1 MPGDGLTL
9 TKRLRAQGLSGP
21 KARSPETVVERLL
34 AVQAQDMRGAR
45 LGLRPRSTGVSSK
58 DMDHALTAS
67 RALLV
72 TWLNRGTL
80 HLVTADDY
88 WWLSPLTTPQ
98 LVAGNS
104 RRLRQEGLA
113 PHETDRGVA
122 VVLAAI
128 AARGPLTRAEL
139 RDELARAAV
148 PTAGQ
153 ALVHLLV
160 AATLRGGLVR
170 GPLRNGEHCFITATQ
185 WLGPA
190 PGQLDRPEA
199 LARLARRYLV
209 GHGPASAADLAKWA
223 GIRLADA
230 RAGLERIRDET
241 KSETNEMVDLVG
253 RPSARDL
260 PPPRLLGP
268 FDPLLHGWASRD
280 FVLADHHSIITTNG
294 LFRPFALVRGRAV
307 ATWGLANGRVT
318 VHPLEPI
325 AHEDLDELRAD
336 ADRVLA
342 YLGLPPT
349 PAVVTT

>member
-1 MPGDGLTL
+1 V
-9 TKRLRAQGLSGP
+9 
-21 KARSPETVVERLL
+21 VVERLL

-45 LGLRPRSTGVSSK
+45 LAVRPRSTGVSGN
-58 DMDHALTAS
+58 DVDHALTETKT
-67 RALLV
+67 LLV
-72 TWLNRGTL
+72 SWLNRGTL

-113 PHETDRGVA
+113 PHDTDRGVA
-122 VVLAAI
+122 VVLGAL

-139 RDELARAAV
+139 RAELVRAAV
-148 PTAGQ
+148 PTRGQ

-160 AATLRGGLVR
+160 AATLRGGLMR
-170 GPLRNGEHCFITATQ
+170 GPLRDGGHCFITATE

-209 GHGPASAADLAKWA
+209 GHGPASAADLARWA
-223 GIRLADA
+223 GVRLVDA
-230 RAGLERIRDET
+230 RAGFDQIRDET
-241 KSETNEMVDLVG
+241 KPEANGMVDLVG
-253 RPSARDL
+253 RPRAPDV
-260 PPPRLLGP
+260 PPPGLLGP
-268 FDPLLHGWASRD
+268 FDPVLHGWASRD
-280 FVLADHHSIITTNG
+280 LVLAGHHSIVTTNG

-318 VHPLEPI
+318 VRPLEPI
-325 AHEDLDELRAD
+325 AGEDLAELRAD

-342 YLGLPPT
+342 YLGLPPG

>member
-1 MPGDGLTL
+1 M
-9 TKRLRAQGLSGP
+9 
-21 KARSPETVVERLL
+21 
-34 AVQAQDMRGAR
+34 
-45 LGLRPRSTGVSSK
+45 
-58 DMDHALTAS
+58 
-67 RALLV
+67 LV

-80 HLVTADDY
+80 HLVSGDDY

-98 LVAGNS
+98 LAAGNS

-113 PHETDRGVA
+113 PYDTDRGVA
-122 VVLAAI
+122 VVLGAI

-148 PTAGQ
+148 PTRGQ

-170 GPLRNGEHCFITATQ
+170 GPLREGEHCFITATG

-190 PGQLDRPEA
+190 PGQLDRPAA

-209 GHGPASAADLAKWA
+209 GHGPASAADLARWA

-230 RAGLERIRDET
+230 RAGLDQIRDET
-241 KSETNEMVDLVG
+241 KPEVNGMVDLVG
-253 RPSARDL
+253 RPPAPDV

-268 FDPLLHGWASRD
+268 FDPVLHGWASRD
-280 FVLADHHSIITTNG
+280 FVLAGHHSVVTTNG

-307 ATWGLANGRVT
+307 ATWGLASGRVT
-318 VHPLEPI
+318 VRPLEPI
-325 AHEDLDELRAD
+325 AGEDLDELRAD

-342 YLGLPPT
+342 YLGLPPA